1 MGTPISLSMKYSN
14 PVWHNYNIGLSQLS
28 QTKRSKGPVIAPRCG
43 HFIQRD
49 NAPFVVTEVLEL
61 LDRIQLSHGSHHEAD
76 LLISDVRQR
85 TEAEDMRSLVQMV

>member
-14 PVWHNYNIGLSQLS
+14 PVWNEYNTGLSQL
-28 QTKRSKGPVIAPRCG
+28 TEPKRSRGPIIAPGCG

-61 LDRIQLSHGSHHEAD
+61 LDRIRMSQGSHHKAD

-85 TEAEDMRSLVQMV
+85 TEADDMRNLVQMV

>member
-14 PVWHNYNIGLSQLS
+14 PVWHRYNVGLSQL
-28 QTKRSKGPVIAPRCG
+28 TEPERSKGPVIAPGCG

-61 LDRIQLSHGSHHEAD
+61 LDKVRTSQGSHHEAD

-85 TEAEDMRSLVQMV
+85 TEAEDMRNLVQMV